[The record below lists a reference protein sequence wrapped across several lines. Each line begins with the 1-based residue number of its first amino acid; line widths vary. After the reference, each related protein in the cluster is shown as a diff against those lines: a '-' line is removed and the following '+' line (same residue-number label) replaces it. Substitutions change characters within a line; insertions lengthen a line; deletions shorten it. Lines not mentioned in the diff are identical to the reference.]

1 MTRHPKEYRPPSKR
15 RLQVEAW
22 GVVLTLVIVSW
33 CLVGGFFMGVK
44 MVLALLKL

>member
-1 MTRHPKEYRPPSKR
+1 MTRPYRPPSKR

-22 GVVLTLVIVSW
+22 GIVLTLVIVSW
-33 CLVGGFFMGVK
+33 CFVGGLFMGVK